1 MTEGKSVKATMR
13 FNIRMA
19 GIGGQGVV
27 TASHILSN
35 GVIISGG
42 ESTLVP
48 FFGSEK
54 RMAPVESYVRISA
67 GRIYEIG
74 EIIYPNILMIFHS
87 QVITHGKSYT
97 MPFYWGL
104 KRDGVVLINSDSPV
118 QMIED
123 QQRELE
129 ENNAKICYV
138 PATKIAIDAAE
149 TELATNMAMCG
160 AIAAIIG
167 MPDLKSLEQSVRE
180 RFLGKGF
187 VVSGGTA
194 SLDNVIERKFAK
206 KAELVAKNFAAI
218 RAAHDYAIEQGWN
231 DWQMQKASA
240 VIPNKIAA

>member
-1 MTEGKSVKATMR
+1 MAIDMKKVKR
-13 FNIRMA
+13 YNVRMA

-54 RMAPVESYVRISA
+54 RMAPVESYVRIA
-67 GRIYEIG
+67 EDQIYEIG
-74 EIIYPNILMIFHS
+74 EIIYPNILIIFHP

-104 KRDGVVLINSDSPV
+104 KKNGVVIINSDKPV
-118 QMIED
+118 EMIED
-123 QQRELE
+123 QKQELRDLE
-129 ENNAKICYV
+129 AKVCYI
-138 PATKIAIDAAE
+138 PATTLAVEVGGTD
-149 TELATNMAMCG
+149 LATNMAMCG
-160 AIAAIIG
+160 AVAGIIG
-167 MPDLKSLEQSVRE
+167 MPDLKSLEQSVKE

-194 SLDNVIERKFAK
+194 SLDNVIEKKFAK
-206 KAELVAKNFAAI
+206 KAELVSKNFAVVK
-218 RAAHDYAIEQGWN
+218 AAYDYAIEHGWSEKP
-231 DWQMQKASA
+231 QEEA
-240 VIPNKIAA
+240 VGAAR

>member
-1 MTEGKSVKATMR
+1 MLVNGVVGRKIKRYNV
-13 FNIRMA
+13 RMA

-54 RMAPVESYVRISA
+54 RMAPVESYVRIA
-67 GRIYEIG
+67 EDNIYEIG
-74 EIIYPNILMIFHS
+74 EIIYPNILMIFHP

-104 KRDGVVLINSDSPV
+104 KKNGVVVINSETPV
-118 QMIED
+118 PMIED
-123 QQRELE
+123 QKNELQSLG
-129 ENNAKICYV
+129 AKICYI
-138 PATKIAIDAAE
+138 PATKIAAE
-149 TELATNMAMCG
+149 VGGTDLATNMGMCG
-160 AIAAIIG
+160 AVAGIIG

-206 KAELVAKNFAAI
+206 KAELVSKNFAVVK
-218 RAAHDYAIEQGWN
+218 AAYDYAVEHGW
-231 DWQMQKASA
+231 AESSVEETA
-240 VIPNKIAA
+240 VAV